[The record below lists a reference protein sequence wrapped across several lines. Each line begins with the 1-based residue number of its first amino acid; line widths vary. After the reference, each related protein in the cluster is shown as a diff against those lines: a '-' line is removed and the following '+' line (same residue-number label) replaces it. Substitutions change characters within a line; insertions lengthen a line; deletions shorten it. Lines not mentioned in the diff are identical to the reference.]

1 MANDGLFFK
10 GLGTLN
16 KNSVPGKALNLQ
28 CVWACLLCL
37 LGAYNQL
44 LGYVMLAVILFYIL
58 TIIGIFILR
67 KKMPNAERPYKAF
80 GYPIL
85 PILYILLASAFCLI
99 LLVKMFDV
107 TGWGLLIVAL
117 GIPVYYILLY
127 RKKEHP
133 N

>member
-1 MANDGLFFK
+1 
-10 GLGTLN
+10 
-16 KNSVPGKALNLQ
+16 
-28 CVWACLLCL
+28 
-37 LGAYNQL
+37 
-44 LGYVMLAVILFYIL
+44 
-58 TIIGIFILR
+58 
-67 KKMPNAERPYKAF
+67 MPNAERPYKAF

>member
-1 MANDGLFFK
+1 MAQDKLFFK
-10 GLGTLN
+10 SLGTLN
-16 KNSVPGKALNLQ
+16 KNGVPGKALNLQ

-37 LGAYNQL
+37 IGAYGQL
-44 LGYVMLAVILFYIL
+44 LNYVMLAVILFYIL

-67 KKMPNAERPYKAF
+67 KKMPNAPRPYKAF

-85 PILYILLASAFCLI
+85 PAIYILLALAFCII
-99 LLVKMFDV
+99 LVVYMFKI

-127 RKKEHP
+127 RKKEP
-133 N
+133 SN